1 MMLQD
6 RPPDYAKSVNHEG
19 RQDTMGIPGLL
30 LRLLLLGVII
40 VGVVALMNHRT
51 KKPEDIVSDRKAIR
65 ISMLFG
71 LAGLVLSSLLFGL
84 GIADTSPF
92 PVTQLELF
100 AVISAYD
107 FLVCLFIARA
117 YPRSIWFAGFFVN
130 TLAWVILV
138 LDAGMFVRLWY
149 VLAAFVIFG
158 YAGSLVGLL
167 LPAKKRKQTDT
178 DQEE

>member
-1 MMLQD
+1 M
-6 RPPDYAKSVNHEG
+6 S
-19 RQDTMGIPGLL
+19 
-30 LRLLLLGVII
+30 I
-40 VGVVALMNHRT
+40 VSVVALMNHRT
-51 KKPEDIVSDRKAIR
+51 EKREDVVSDRKAIR

-92 PVTQLELF
+92 PLTQLELF
-100 AVISAYD
+100 AVISAYN

-130 TLAWVILV
+130 MLAWVVFV
-138 LDAGMFVRLWY
+138 LDAGMFVRLWH

-158 YAGSLVGLL
+158 YGGSLVGLL
-167 LPAKKRKQTDT
+167 VPGKKRKQADT
-178 DQEE
+178 DQEEE